1 MNPRNIW
8 VPLVGVLV
16 LLLAWRA
23 YGWGGVAAATG
34 GLVMW
39 GLLHIT
45 RVIQV
50 MQRAA
55 RRPIGH
61 VDSAVMLNARLSAGL
76 NLLHVLALT
85 RALGQPQSEPETQP
99 EVYRWTD
106 EGGSHVTAEF
116 RDGRL
121 KSWALWRPEALVSLA
136 DVPATASNTE
146 ADDPQALP
154 KIRATPE

>member
-1 MNPRNIW
+1 MSVRNIW
-8 VPLVGVLV
+8 VPLLGVLI

-39 GLLHIT
+39 GLLHVT
-45 RVIQV
+45 RVMQV

-61 VDSAVMLNARLSAGL
+61 VDSAVMLNARLRAGL
-76 NLLHVLALT
+76 SLLHVLALT
-85 RALGQPQSEPETQP
+85 RALGQQQSEPEAQP

-106 EGGSHVTAEF
+106 EGGSQVTAEF
-116 RDGRL
+116 FDGRL
-121 KSWALWRPEALVSLA
+121 RSWQLWRPAA
-136 DVPATASNTE
+136 QPAAEPAS
-146 ADDPQALP
+146 P
-154 KIRATPE
+154 PEGPA